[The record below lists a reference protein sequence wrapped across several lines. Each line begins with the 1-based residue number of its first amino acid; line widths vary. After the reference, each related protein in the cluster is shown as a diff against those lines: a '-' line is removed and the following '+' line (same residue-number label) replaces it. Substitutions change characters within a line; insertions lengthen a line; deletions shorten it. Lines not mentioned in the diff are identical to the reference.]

1 MPAERVKNRLPGSA
15 ESPGGSTV
23 RIGKLLVGLRDRVV
37 QRSQL
42 GKRKL
47 ELTFTRRQLDD
58 RLRELGERFR
68 RLAREGRVAVPA
80 DLEDAVAA
88 VRDLEDELAAK
99 QDEVVRLEREA
110 KSET

>member
-1 MPAERVKNRLPGSA
+1 MPAGRVKNRLPGSA
-15 ESPGGSTV
+15 EGPGGSTV

-68 RLAREGRVAVPA
+68 QLAREGRVAVPA

-88 VRDLEDELAAK
+88 VRELEDELAAK
-99 QDEVVRLEREA
+99 QDEVVRLEQEA
-110 KSET
+110 KGET